1 MQVEVTMARQLDTPI
16 HLKEGELLPVEDGAG
31 LEVKCL
37 WGVLWITQEGD
48 REDRII
54 DSGGSF
60 VLDRPGLSVV
70 TAVSGPALLV
80 VQPGRVIARRPL
92 RTAA

>member
-1 MQVEVTMARQLDTPI
+1 MAGPLDTPI
-16 HLKEGELLPVEDGAG
+16 HLKEGELLPIEDGAG

-54 DSGGSF
+54 NSGESL

-70 TAVSGPALLV
+70 TAARGRALLV
-80 VQPGRVIARRPL
+80 VQPGKILARQPL

>member
-1 MQVEVTMARQLDTPI
+1 MARPLDTPI
-16 HLKEGELLPVEDGAG
+16 HLKEGALLPIEDGAG

-37 WGVLWITQEGD
+37 RGVLWITQEGD
-48 REDRII
+48 REDRVIG
-54 DSGGSF
+54 SGESF

-80 VQPGRVIARRPL
+80 VQPGRVAERRPL

>member
-31 LEVKCL
+31 LEVTCL